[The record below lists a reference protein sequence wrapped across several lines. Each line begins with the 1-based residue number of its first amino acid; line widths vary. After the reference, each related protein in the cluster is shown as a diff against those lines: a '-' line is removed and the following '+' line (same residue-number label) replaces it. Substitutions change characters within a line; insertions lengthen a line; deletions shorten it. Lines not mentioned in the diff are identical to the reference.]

1 MIIDLTSIGGV
12 LLSFAVFVLIIFI
25 AVKGFSQNSKLH
37 GKEKGGSSFSGSSSS
52 SSGGDTT
59 K

>member
-1 MIIDLTSIGGV
+1 MMIDLMSIGGV
-12 LLSFAVFVLIIFI
+12 ILSFAVFVLIIFI
-25 AVKGFSQNSKLH
+25 AVKGFNQNTKLH
-37 GKEKGGSSFSGSSSS
+37 GKGKGGSSSAGGSS